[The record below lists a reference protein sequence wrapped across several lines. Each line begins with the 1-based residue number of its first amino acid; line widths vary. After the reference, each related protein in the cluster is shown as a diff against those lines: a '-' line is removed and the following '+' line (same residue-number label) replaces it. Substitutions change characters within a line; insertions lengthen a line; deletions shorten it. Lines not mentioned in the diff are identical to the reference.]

1 MEPQERWMVGNI
13 FPTNGTIKLKENFI
27 FNLINQNYCK
37 GTNYEEKK
45 HFLQQYGMWDSLYT
59 DNTILGTVPDFA
71 NTEWRQRVHPLHRW
85 RTSLWGER
93 ARHRQHVGR
102 DSWLSQHYL
111 QSTVK
116 VKGSITPFIPKETY
130 CTPFMCTLRACFVW
144 STHVTYT
151 VTGRRKKNCIQST
164 TAKREKEFSTY
175 CKLYKFT
182 NICIFDNGK
191 LYKLMNIQHSRKYS
205 LISIPIYV

>member
-1 MEPQERWMVGNI
+1 MKVLITRRRSTFCSSTGYGTASTQTTLFSGRSPTLPTRSDDSGYILFTGGEPVCGENEPDI
-13 FPTNGTIKLKENFI
+13 DNTLEGTADSANTICSVLWKLREVS
-27 FNLINQNYCK
+27 L
-37 GTNYEEKK
+37 
-45 HFLQQYGMWDSLYT
+45 HLYT
-59 DNTILGTVPDFA
+59 
-71 NTEWRQRVHPLHRW
+71 
-85 RTSLWGER
+85 
-93 ARHRQHVGR
+93 
-102 DSWLSQHYL
+102 
-111 QSTVK
+111 
-116 VKGSITPFIPKETY
+116 KETY
-130 CTPFMCTLRACFVW
+130 CTPSMCTLRACFVW

-191 LYKLMNIQHSRKYS
+191 LYKLMNIQHSYMYS